1 MGRCFCSII
10 ETAFTSEQITE
21 YRFRAFRALLEI
33 KDTFNS
39 KLNVFSYEIS
49 LFSFNSLG
57 NFMAILCDIE
67 KQWLGKYLKDPSLY
81 QENLL
86 V

>member
-1 MGRCFCSII
+1 MGSCFCSII
-10 ETAFTSEQITE
+10 ETAFISEQITE

-33 KDTFNS
+33 SDTFNS

-57 NFMAILCDIE
+57 NFMAILYDIE